1 MNKTIAV
8 AVGLALALISRP
20 QPGSESSPRKGTIC
34 GATYRPARPTSTP
47 EMWFYQQERDRYENP
62 RSAVRRNAEFRAAQ
76 RSDRLAAMKWYG
88 QSNAR
93 PVVSPT
99 PNCDTYGAGWVSNTA
114 NPYQWRGGG
123 SPSVVVRP
131 STSLY

>member
-1 MNKTIAV
+1 
-8 AVGLALALISRP
+8 
-20 QPGSESSPRKGTIC
+20 
-34 GATYRPARPTSTP
+34 
-47 EMWFYQQERDRYENP
+47 
-62 RSAVRRNAEFRAAQ
+62 
-76 RSDRLAAMKWYG
+76 LAAMKWYG
-88 QSNAR
+88 QSNTR

-99 PNCDTYGAGWVSNTA
+99 PNCDTYGAGWVSNSA